1 MVLSSFEC
9 VCACVRASM
18 VIRCLFSFPCM
29 LRARVCERSWHA
41 LTGCDNTTS
50 PKGGR
55 TRVPKIFHE
64 DVAKELNARVED
76 LQFQFPVTAALQQI
90 NVNAEN
96 FNEAFGWFKVLES
109 ISDEDKVRI
118 FANVVVPKQKTKKRH
133 KPSRETF
140 LKRIKFVQA
149 VMVRRMHVNCAWLR
163 CTRMCAQAQHNGDL
177 TATSNDSD
185 PSNSMGLEA
194 SVAPQRNVRQ
204 PGFAILDQAKCLER
218 LIQTVLDNG
227 WDQS

>member
-1 MVLSSFEC
+1 MFHK
-9 VCACVRASM
+9 
-18 VIRCLFSFPCM
+18 
-29 LRARVCERSWHA
+29 RVA
-41 LTGCDNTTS
+41 T
-50 PKGGR
+50 K
-55 TRVPKIFHE
+55 
-64 DVAKELNARVED
+64 LNARVED

-118 FANVVVPKQKTKKRH
+118 FARVVVPKQKTKKRH

-140 LKRIKFVQA
+140 LKRIKFGQA

-163 CTRMCAQAQHNGDL
+163 CTRMCAQGAVKAAQHDGDHTATSNDSDPSNNMGLEARAAAQHDGDL

-185 PSNSMGLEA
+185 PRNNMCIEA
-194 SVAPQRNVRQ
+194 RVAAQHNVRQ
-204 PGFAILDQAKCLER
+204 QLSAMLKQVNCLKTM
-218 LIQTVLDNG
+218 ISTFLDNTSA
-227 WDQS
+227 QS